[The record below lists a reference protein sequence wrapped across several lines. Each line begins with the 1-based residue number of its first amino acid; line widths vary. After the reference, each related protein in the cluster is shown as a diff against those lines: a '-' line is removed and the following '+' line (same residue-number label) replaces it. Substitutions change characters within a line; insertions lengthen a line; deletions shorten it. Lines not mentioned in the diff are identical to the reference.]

1 MEGIP
6 STMDSDSSDGLEY
19 DRESAGSPTE
29 RLDPEVDNGEDVYSQ
44 GNTNSV
50 MGIPMQPAEMHDP
63 GHGVAGPAMAPLDD
77 HENMDVASED
87 DAMDAGDAMGPIH
100 VQKPPPLQRKELC
113 WLCTFCTH
121 SLAVKIS
128 SFISNNA
135 HRMSN
140 QHIAEQVKDSILSE
154 YPSARGAR
162 KRDIVRH
169 ISFHMLEPHVRLS
182 SVLRSLLS
190 LAESVRLSISCRDPE
205 TGDITMDTKQAEL
218 YLKIVNQIQ
227 SAYRGGNT
235 ALLFSADRTG
245 TGADTR
251 A

>member
-1 MEGIP
+1 MKGTP
-6 STMDSDSSDGLEY
+6 NTMDSDSSDGLEY

-29 RLDPEVDNGEDVYSQ
+29 RPDPGLDHGEEVYSQ

-140 QHIAEQVKDSILSE
+140 QHIAEQVKDSILSFD
-154 YPSARGAR
+154 YKHGGWFFPPCRSTYCCPPFPPSPSFPSPQVGTSL
-162 KRDIVRH
+162 
-169 ISFHMLEPHVRLS
+169 ISWWS
-182 SVLRSLLS
+182 S
-190 LAESVRLSISCRDPE
+190 
-205 TGDITMDTKQAEL
+205 
-218 YLKIVNQIQ
+218 
-227 SAYRGGNT
+227 SA
-235 ALLFSADRTG
+235 SW
-245 TGADTR
+245 
-251 A
+251 